1 MAEKNKKAIK
11 EVIKAVAE
19 QSALK
24 KEIIERIF
32 QLVIFE
38 LDKEEYAVPISDLR
52 EIIRIPDI
60 TSVPNSPEFIRGI
73 FNLRGKI
80 VVVVD
85 LEKRF
90 NLIREND
97 IKPDHI
103 IITKVDENIFGVI
116 VDRVTEILQTPE
128 SSIQKAPSLIS
139 SKIHS
144 DFIRGVVVSEENSEG
159 KNISPDEEKTDR
171 GGKRKKTENKE
182 NRLIILIDLPKM
194 LSEKELT
201 EIGDLTREIN
211 R

>member
-19 QSALK
+19 QSVSK
-24 KEIIERIF
+24 KETVERIF

-52 EIIRIPDI
+52 EIIRIPDV
-60 TSVPNSPEFIRGI
+60 TPVPNSPEFILGI

-90 NLIREND
+90 NLVREYD
-97 IKPDHI
+97 IKPEHI
-103 IITKVDENIFGVI
+103 IIAKVDENIFGVI
-116 VDRVTEILQTPE
+116 VDRVTEILQIPE
-128 SSIQKAPSLIS
+128 SNIQKAPSLIS

-144 DFIRGVVVSEENSEG
+144 DFINGVVVLEEESERKNSL
-159 KNISPDEEKTDR
+159 SDEEKPNRD
-171 GGKRKKTENKE
+171 GKRKKTESKD

-194 LSEKELT
+194 LSEKELM
-201 EIGDLTREIN
+201 ELGDLTREIN
-211 R
+211 K

>member
-1 MAEKNKKAIK
+1 MAEKNKKAIQ
-11 EVIKAVAE
+11 EVIRTVAE
-19 QSALK
+19 QSVFK
-24 KEIIERIF
+24 KEIVERIF

-60 TSVPNSPEFIRGI
+60 TSVPNSPEFIKGI

-90 NLIREND
+90 NLVREYD
-97 IKPDHI
+97 IKPEHI

-116 VDRVTEILQTPE
+116 VDKVTEILQTSE

-144 DFIRGVVVSEENSEG
+144 DFIRGVVVLEEELER
-159 KNISPDEEKTDR
+159 KNGLSDEEKLDK
-171 GGKRKKTENKE
+171 GIKRKKTENKD

-211 R
+211 K